1 MVIFHRKNTWIVL
14 CFCFLFL
21 IPVSGFAGTKV
32 SAGDMIKAAEAK
44 MAEIDPQAW
53 MVKAKYSKG
62 DRSCRFEYGRFTFAS
77 PLLEEQGH
85 RKSCVRIYVEANS
98 VDKIRHLPYYRD
110 EDMPD
115 PNPQKAFQGVM
126 LSDFKKWWEQ
136 NEKAWLY
143 MELRPESGKYG
154 KHCSG
159 SGRYIWKVTGS
170 GPGVDEDYKVYLD
183 PSTMTICEKKVK
195 QHNMNTEEVQK
206 SMQEVQNLLKKYDK

>member
-1 MVIFHRKNTWIVL
+1 MFIFRRNISL
-14 CFCFLFL
+14 IALYFCVFLL
-21 IPVSGFAGTKV
+21 IPVSSFAGTKV
-32 SAGDMIKAAEAK
+32 PAGDMIRAAEAK

-77 PLLEEQGH
+77 PLLEEQGN
-85 RKSCVRIYVEANS
+85 RKSCVRIYIEADS
-98 VDKIRHLPYYRD
+98 VDKIRQLPYYRD

-115 PNPQKAFQGVM
+115 PNPQKAYEALMNSSFEQ
-126 LSDFKKWWEQ
+126 WWAQ
-136 NEKAWLY
+136 NETAWLY

-170 GPGVDEDYKVYLD
+170 GPGVDEDFKVYMD
-183 PSTMTICEKKVK
+183 PFSMTVCGEEKK
-195 QHNMNTEEVQK
+195 QHSMDSEEIQKSLQEVQK
-206 SMQEVQNLLKKYDK
+206 ILKK

>member
-1 MVIFHRKNTWIVL
+1 MFPFKDDFVFYAVCILILV
-14 CFCFLFL
+14 L

-32 SAGDMIKAAEAK
+32 PAGDMIRAAEEK

-62 DRSCRFEYGRFTFAS
+62 DRNCRFEYGRFTFAS
-77 PLLEEQGH
+77 PLLEKQGH
-85 RKSCVRIYVEANS
+85 RKSCVRIYIEADS

-115 PNPQKAFQGVM
+115 PNPQKAFQGLM
-126 LSDFKKWWEQ
+126 LSDFKQWWEQ

-154 KHCSG
+154 KQCSG
-159 SGRYIWKVTGS
+159 SGRYIWKVFGS
-170 GPGVDEDYKVYLD
+170 GPGVDEDYRVYMD
-183 PSTMTICEKKVK
+183 PSTMNICEKEAKK
-195 QHNMNTEEVQK
+195 HNMDTEEVKK
-206 SMQEVQNLLKKYDK
+206 SLQEVQDILKKLDK